1 MPNEITCCLM
11 GGLGNQLFQIFATI
25 SCAIKSQRKFFF
37 SNQLNCRGVTPRHTY
52 WDTFLSRLKLF
63 VTIDSSKH
71 GIYMLKEQ
79 GFAYDESLVDGVLH
93 DTQEHLTIFGYFQ
106 NEKYF
111 KDNYDS
117 ICKLIGIDEMK
128 TKTLKKFHDLN
139 PETDVGLDATVSMH
153 FRIGDYKNLQHIY
166 QVMTYEYYESALL
179 HIIQERN
186 NDCLRVIYFF
196 EEHDFEIVC
205 ETISKLSEKFPHIE
219 FTRVNKEFNDWEQM
233 MLMSVCRDNIIAN
246 SSFSWWGAYFNSHH
260 DKIVVCPSLW
270 FGNYAQLDSSD
281 LCPKSWHQIHL

>member
-25 SCAIKSQRKFFF
+25 SCGMKSQRKFFF
-37 SNQLNCRGVTPRHTY
+37 SNELNCKGITQRHTY
-52 WDTFLSRLKLF
+52 WDSFLSKLKVFLS
-63 VTIDSSKH
+63 DDSKH

-79 GFAYDESLVDGVLH
+79 GFAYDENIVDSVLH
-93 DTQEHLTIFGYFQ
+93 DMQEHLTIFGYFQ

-111 KDNYDS
+111 KDNYDC
-117 ICKLIGIDEMK
+117 ICKLIGIDENK
-128 TKTLKKFHDLN
+128 SKTLKKFHDLN
-139 PETDVGLDATVSMH
+139 PESDVGLDATVSMH
-153 FRIGDYKNLQHIY
+153 FRIGDYKNLQQIY
-166 QVMTYEYYESALL
+166 PVMTYEYYEHALSK
-179 HIIQERN
+179 IVQKRN

-196 EEHDFEIVC
+196 EEDDFKIVFG
-205 ETISKLSEKFPHIE
+205 IIKKLSEKFPHIE
-219 FTRVNKEFNDWEQM
+219 FTRVNKEFEDWEQM

-246 SSFSWWGAYFNSHH
+246 SSFSWWGAYFNSHQ

-270 FGNYAQLDSSD
+270 FQKSAKLDASD